1 MNCDVL
7 VFRVSHYYL
16 QDIEKQVLQ
25 EQQAFTPACSVP
37 QHAVCSSL
45 HPQCCTVMYSIS
57 LLSCRSLRSKGC
69 MSSRLPSFRG
79 AVCSCVLYAVHHTVN
94 YCTVLHVTTALQD
107 IEKQVLQE
115 QQAAFMSE
123 VEQWSQGEVEA
134 IQAAAAARLQE
145 EQATTQH
152 W

>member
-1 MNCDVL
+1 MLC
-7 VFRVSHYYL
+7 Y
-16 QDIEKQVLQ
+16 
-25 EQQAFTPACSVP
+25 T
-37 QHAVCSSL
+37 
-45 HPQCCTVMYSIS
+45 
-57 LLSCRSLRSKGC
+57 
-69 MSSRLPSFRG
+69 
-79 AVCSCVLYAVHHTVN
+79 VLYSSIRCPNPV
-94 YCTVLHVTTALQD
+94 LQD

-145 EQATTQH
+145 EQAATQR